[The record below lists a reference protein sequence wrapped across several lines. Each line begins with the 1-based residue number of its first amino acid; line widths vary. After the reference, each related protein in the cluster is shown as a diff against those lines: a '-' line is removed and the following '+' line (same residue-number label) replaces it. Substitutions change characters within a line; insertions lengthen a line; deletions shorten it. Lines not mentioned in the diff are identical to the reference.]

1 ADEFVEVPKLEPNEL
16 EQELKA
22 VEEQFESLE
31 GPPEIKEKARL
42 PLWEK
47 LARLNTALG
56 RGDDAGLCW
65 MNVLWARDPPPD
77 AAWGWFRAEARVP
90 EAPGSDKRRPWAA
103 AAAQAR
109 GPAREVSAEDLDYV
123 LGLEDPSGADVR
135 TLAAYVYWAAQQKRP
150 PSSLVRRLGAVRQL
164 LERHERFLPV
174 RAAWLAWCGVVRLS
188 SGGVLALGRARDRR
202 LERLYQ
208 QGLRPE
214 QDMPTFLRYPGQP
227 SSERFRAFR
236 HWFGRLRE
244 LAQEWS
250 RTVGRSDISA
260 PPEARTADYIDLI
273 FAFGFARL
281 GEADAAN
288 QLLTEV
294 HEGVTQTTQNSG
306 KRVGAALDRESLEAR
321 LHEELLKAYRYRIVQ
336 AVQGRPPSGPLPQEV
351 LDGLTEVK
359 TLEEALKKR
368 FKDSS
373 DKEVSS

>member
-150 PSSLVRRLGAVRQL
+150 PSSLVRRLGAVRQF
-164 LERHERFLPV
+164 LERQERFLPG
-174 RAAWLAWCGVVRLS
+174 RAAWLGR
-188 SGGVLALGRARDRR
+188 GGVGRVLSADRPAPGPAR
-202 LERLYQ
+202 
-208 QGLRPE
+208 G
-214 QDMPTFLRYPGQP
+214 
-227 SSERFRAFR
+227 
-236 HWFGRLRE
+236 
-244 LAQEWS
+244 
-250 RTVGRSDISA
+250 
-260 PPEARTADYIDLI
+260 PP
-273 FAFGFARL
+273 
-281 GEADAAN
+281 AA
-288 QLLTEV
+288 
-294 HEGVTQTTQNSG
+294 
-306 KRVGAALDRESLEAR
+306 
-321 LHEELLKAYRYRIVQ
+321 
-336 AVQGRPPSGPLPQEV
+336 RPPPPGPL
-351 LDGLTEVK
+351 
-359 TLEEALKKR
+359 A
-368 FKDSS
+368 
-373 DKEVSS
+373 

>member
-65 MNVLWARDPPPD
+65 MNVLWSQDPPPD

-109 GPAREVSAEDLDYV
+109 GPAREGSAAALDYV
-123 LGLEDPSGADVR
+123 LGSEAPAGADVR
-135 TLAAYVYWAAQQKRP
+135 TLAAYVSWAAQQKRP

-188 SGGVLALGRARDRR
+188 SADVLALARARDRL

-208 QGLRPE
+208 QGLQPVPH
-214 QDMPTFLRYPGQP
+214 MPTILIFSRQP
-227 SSERFRAFR
+227 SNDRVPAF
-236 HWFGRLRE
+236 
-244 LAQEWS
+244 
-250 RTVGRSDISA
+250 
-260 PPEARTADYIDLI
+260 
-273 FAFGFARL
+273 
-281 GEADAAN
+281 
-288 QLLTEV
+288 
-294 HEGVTQTTQNSG
+294 
-306 KRVGAALDRESLEAR
+306 
-321 LHEELLKAYRYRIVQ
+321 
-336 AVQGRPPSGPLPQEV
+336 PPSY
-351 LDGLTEVK
+351 
-359 TLEEALKKR
+359 
-368 FKDSS
+368 
-373 DKEVSS
+373 